1 MLARVYCESL
11 PLKLTQ
17 ADHTVGFAMVMH
29 EAPPLTLTQ
38 SVDVKRWVVEKVAGR
53 WHSGWMWKQAPP
65 SVGKLRSSASARRR
79 FATMTMN

>member
-17 ADHTVGFAMVMH
+17 GDDTVGFTMVMH

-38 SVDVKRWVVEKVAGR
+38 SLDVKRWVVEKVTGR
-53 WHSGWMWKQAPP
+53 WHCGWLWKQALRR
-65 SVGKLRSSASARRR
+65 VGRLRSSASARRR